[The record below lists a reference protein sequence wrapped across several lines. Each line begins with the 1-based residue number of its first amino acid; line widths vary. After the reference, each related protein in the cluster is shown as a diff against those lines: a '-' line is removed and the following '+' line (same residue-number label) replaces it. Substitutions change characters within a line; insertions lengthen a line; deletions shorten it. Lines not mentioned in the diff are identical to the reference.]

1 MDTTSTH
8 ASLTLRRLL
17 CALVV
22 KKRGEVTMSV
32 ISRYRWRISIR
43 MPLIF
48 SGFILALVFAL
59 SVGTIANA
67 ASLLQISSAVFTNTT
82 RNHKTEV
89 EPDTFAFGNTIV
101 SAFQQGRFFNGG
113 GSDIGFATSTNGGV
127 TWVHGSLPGVTVN
140 STPAGPYLRASD
152 ASVAFDAKPNVWLIS
167 SLGIKNPPTGPFALD
182 FSRPTDGGRRWGR
195 PLGAKAR

>member
-22 KKRGEVTMSV
+22 KKRGEVTMSI

-67 ASLLQISSAVFTNTT
+67 ASLLQISSDPFTNTT
-82 RNHKTEV
+82 SNHKTEV
-89 EPDTFAFGNTIV
+89 EPSAFAFGNTIV
-101 SAFQQGRFFNGG
+101 EANQQGRFFDVG
-113 GSDIGFATSTNGGV
+113 GSDIGFATCTNGGA

-140 STPAGPYLRASD
+140 STPAGPYPRGHRAPWD
-152 ASVAFDAKPNVWLIS
+152 VGGQN
-167 SLGIKNPPTGPFALD
+167 NPLA
-182 FSRPTDGGRRWGR
+182 
-195 PLGAKAR
+195 

>member
-67 ASLLQISSAVFTNTT
+67 ASLLQISSDPFTNTT
-82 RNHKTEV
+82 SNHKTEV
-89 EPDTFAFGNTIV
+89 EPSTFAFGNTIV
-101 SAFQQGRFFNGG
+101 SAFQQGRFFDGG
-113 GSDIGFATSTNGGV
+113 GSDIGFATST
-127 TWVHGSLPGVTVN
+127 
-140 STPAGPYLRASD
+140 
-152 ASVAFDAKPNVWLIS
+152 
-167 SLGIKNPPTGPFALD
+167 
-182 FSRPTDGGRRWGR
+182 DGGQTWKNGFLPTPTRKSITSKPKHTR
-195 PLGAKAR
+195 PEDSPVAQLSTRSWAGHA